1 MKVQIR
7 IQKIICFS
15 ALIISAICF
24 VFALGLLH
32 DIYNIHLAIGWGVY
46 MKKDLF
52 LEMQPLNTSLVN
64 SCIALILLAVL
75 LFATLTHKRRNYYIT
90 NYISSVLFFGYSLY
104 HFIFS
109 VKNILN
115 CRSRF
120 LTETNFEGYK
130 KITETVTEIKY
141 TESTFWLDINIILS
155 SVALLMGL
163 VVLGNLIWKIILMK
177 KERAFLSSQYIKNHP
192 AEVNE

>member
-1 MKVQIR
+1 MKVQIK

-15 ALIISAICF
+15 ALIIGAICF

-32 DIYNIHLAIGWGVY
+32 DIYNVHLAIGWGVY
-46 MKKDLF
+46 MESDLF
-52 LEMQPLNTSLVN
+52 LEMQPFNTSLVN
-64 SCIALILLAVL
+64 SSIVLILTAVL

-90 NYISSVLFFGYSLY
+90 NYISSVIFFGYSVY

-109 VKNILN
+109 VSKILN
-115 CRSRF
+115 YRSQF
-120 LTETNFEGYK
+120 LTTTNFEDYK
-130 KITETVTEIKY
+130 KMTEMVTEIKY
-141 TESTFWLDINIILS
+141 IESTFWLDINMIFS
-155 SVALLMGL
+155 SVALLIGL

-177 KERAFLSSQYIKNHP
+177 NEKAFLSSQHINNT